1 MNWTNFKKILNMKSI
16 FTILMIFLSL
26 SLYSQKRD
34 TTIDSKKTLP
44 YYIELVKDKMT
55 DKNYAFG
62 SKTLLCS
69 DDGKKGFIVKVS
81 WKNNNGQISYSGLS
95 IVSAGIGGCVENDN
109 LFFLFDD
116 DSKFDMKSWNDFN
129 CEGNSYFDSISMQFG
144 YFSSKKVIAIR
155 FQNGNTFDS
164 FTYNLT
170 KNEQTFFLE
179 AKEAL
184 KNQRFV
190 NVNIKL

>member
-1 MNWTNFKKILNMKSI
+1 MNWANFKKILNMKSI
-16 FTILMIFLSL
+16 FTILMLFSTLF
-26 SLYSQKRD
+26 LYSQKSD
-34 TTIDSKKTLP
+34 TTIESKKSLP
-44 YYIELVKDKMT
+44 YYIELLNDKMT
-55 DKNYAFG
+55 DENYAFG
-62 SKTLLCS
+62 SKSLLCS

-81 WKNNNGQISYSGLS
+81 WNNNNGQISYGGLS

-116 DSKFDMKSWNDFN
+116 ESKFNMKSWNDFN
-129 CEGNSYFDSISMQFG
+129 CKGDSYFDLYRKYMDDFT
-144 YFSSKKVIAIR
+144 SKKVIAIR

-190 NVNIKL
+190 NLNKKL